1 MTRVGLSKGSE
12 YWGRFSRDGKWI
24 AYYSDASGRREV
36 WVTRFPLDGSRWQV
50 TTAGAWYPRWR
61 RDGRELFY
69 LGFDNT
75 LYALPVNGEGSAF
88 QIGTP
93 ERLFQFTGA
102 TPFIPY
108 DVTADGQRFIV
119 SELLEESTAVPIT
132 IVVNWQEGLKERLPA
147 R

>member
-1 MTRVGLSKGSE
+1 
-12 YWGRFSRDGKWI
+12 
-24 AYYSDASGRREV
+24 V
-36 WVTRFPLDGSRWQV
+36 WVTRFPLDGSRWQL

-75 LYALPVNGEGSAF
+75 LYAMPVNGEGAAF
-88 QIGTP
+88 QSRKP
-93 ERLFQFTGA
+93 QRLFQFSPR

-119 SELLEESTAVPIT
+119 SNLIEEQAAMPIT
-132 IVVNWQEGLKERLPA
+132 VVVNWMAGVNVEAA